1 MFMTNREKRCED
13 CASLVK
19 VNGCWCCDECFNQ
32 KCNEIDDCP
41 EGIELEEV
49 EEVRTKGE
57 KAKISHNASSADKRE
72 KKSKPRTVKVSDAK
86 KQLFSEIFTN
96 LYDIYGENAQIIKE
110 NKLIVVQ
117 IDGKTFKIDLIE
129 QRNK

>member
-1 MFMTNREKRCED
+1 MTNREKRCED

-32 KCNEIDDCP
+32 KCNDIDDCP

-86 KQLFSEIFTN
+86 KALFSEIFTN
-96 LYDIYGENAQIIKE
+96 LYDVYGENAQIIKE

>member
-32 KCNEIDDCP
+32 KCNDIDDCP

-72 KKSKPRTVKVSDAK
+72 KKSKPRTVKVSDTK

-96 LYDIYGENAQIIKE
+96 LYDVYGENAQIIKE

>member
-1 MFMTNREKRCED
+1 MTNREKRCED
-13 CASLVK
+13 CANLIK

-32 KCNEIDDCP
+32 KCNEIDECP

-49 EEVRTKGE
+49 EEVRAKGE

-96 LYDIYGENAQIIKE
+96 LKDIYGENTQIVKE
-110 NKLIVVQ
+110 NKLIIVQ

>member
-1 MFMTNREKRCED
+1 MTNREKRCED

-32 KCNEIDDCP
+32 KCNDIDECP

-49 EEVRTKGE
+49 EEVRAKGE

-86 KQLFSEIFTN
+86 KALFSEIFTN

>member
-1 MFMTNREKRCED
+1 MTNREKRCED

-32 KCNEIDDCP
+32 KCNEIDECP

-49 EEVRTKGE
+49 EEVRAKGE

-96 LYDIYGENAQIIKE
+96 LEDIYGENAQIIKE
-110 NKLIVVQ
+110 NKLIIVQ

-129 QRNK
+129 QRNR

>member
-1 MFMTNREKRCED
+1 MTNREKRCED

-19 VNGCWCCDECFNQ
+19 VNGYWCCDECFNQ
-32 KCNEIDDCP
+32 KCNDIDDCP

-49 EEVRTKGE
+49 EEVRAKGE

-86 KQLFSEIFTN
+86 KALFSEIFTN
-96 LYDIYGENAQIIKE
+96 LYDVYGENAQIIKE
-110 NKLIVVQ
+110 NKLIVVR

>member
-32 KCNEIDDCP
+32 KCNDIDECP

-49 EEVRTKGE
+49 EEVRAKGE

-86 KQLFSEIFTN
+86 KALFSEIFTN